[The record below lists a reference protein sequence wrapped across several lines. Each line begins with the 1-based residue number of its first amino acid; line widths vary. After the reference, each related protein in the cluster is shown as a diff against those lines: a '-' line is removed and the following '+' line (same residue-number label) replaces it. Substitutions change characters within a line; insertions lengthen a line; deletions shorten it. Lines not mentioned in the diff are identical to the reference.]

1 MQILLTILAII
12 EIALSTLSCVFT
24 VTGLIKYFKN
34 RKVKDADMNAKAHK
48 YINIGLTFL
57 LLSFIPSIVE
67 FIIGL
72 F

>member
-12 EIALSTLSCVFT
+12 EIALSALSCVFS
-24 VTGLIKYFKN
+24 VIGLIKYFKN
-34 RKVKDADMNAKAHK
+34 RKVKDVDMNAKAHK